1 MLRLSR
7 LRKRSCSWVQISKM
21 LPADCS
27 NTVNDKINA
36 LFINNLQLIFMG
48 FLYKQFAQKIACLSK
63 THKFFWYKLEVT
75 SSSINAIKDV
85 IYLFKAKF
93 IYNFSFVT
101 SGGHFQIKKQHT
113 MPNLFKSK
121 KQYKKYCKLLNQV

>member
-7 LRKRSCSWVQISKM
+7 LRKRSCSWVQNSKM
-21 LPADCS
+21 LPADSS

-48 FLYKQFAQKIACLSK
+48 FLYKQFDQKIACLSK

-93 IYNFSFVT
+93 IYNFR
-101 SGGHFQIKKQHT
+101 
-113 MPNLFKSK
+113 
-121 KQYKKYCKLLNQV
+121 LLHRADIFR